1 MPLTFTAL
9 AAANGNTTNQ
19 STAYN
24 GNAGTPA
31 ANDILICY
39 VMCSGN
45 VAAGTLTGGGWTWNL
60 LLSTLKNGNA
70 DIITIWYA
78 HATAATSTTPSYL
91 PAAAAT
97 GCIIS
102 CVRVTGQDGTNVPYV
117 RQIATG
123 AASSNNPSVTFG
135 VAPLTGNGILTFA
148 SNQVNSTAQWT
159 APASFTEI
167 SEVAYNTPANS
178 LQTASRGSGQTAA
191 TLTWT
196 NGNSIAWVVYAIEIY
211 ELGTGPT
218 APDNFG
224 FNSSGFFGGISTL

>member
-1 MPLTFTAL
+1 MPLAFTAL

-24 GNAGTPA
+24 GNAGTPV
-31 ANDILICY
+31 ANDILVCY

-45 VAAGTLTGGGWTWNL
+45 NAVGTLSGGGWQWNL
-60 LLSTLKNGNA
+60 LLSRLKNGNA
-70 DIITIWYA
+70 DIISIWYA

-91 PAAAAT
+91 PATNAT

-102 CVRVTGQDGTNVPYV
+102 CVRVTGQEGTNVPYI

-123 AASSNNPSVTFG
+123 AASTANPTAVFG
-135 VAPLTGNGILTFA
+135 AAPLTGNGILTFA
-148 SNQVNSTAQWT
+148 SNQINSTAQWT

-178 LQTASRGSGQTAA
+178 LQTASRATGQTVA

-196 NGNSIAWVVYAIEIY
+196 NAQTSAWVTYAIEFY
-211 ELGTGPT
+211 TAGTGPSDPGT
-218 APDNFG
+218 WNGAG
-224 FNSSGFFGGISTL
+224 TWGGINTL

>member
-1 MPLTFTAL
+1 MALTFTAL

-19 STAYN
+19 STAYL

-39 VMCSGN
+39 VMCSGRN
-45 VAAGTLTGGGWTWNL
+45 AVGTLSGGGWTWNL
-60 LLSTLKNGNA
+60 LLSRLKNGNA
-70 DIITIWYA
+70 DIISIWYA
-78 HATAATSTTPSYL
+78 HATAATSTQPSYL
-91 PAAAAT
+91 PGAAAT

-102 CVRVTGQDGTNVPYV
+102 CVRVTGQEGTNVPYI

-123 AASSNNPSVTFG
+123 AASTANPTAVFG
-135 VAPLTGNGILTFA
+135 VAPLTDNGILTFA
-148 SNQVNSTAQWT
+148 SNQTNSTTQWT

-178 LQTASRGSGQTAA
+178 LQTASRGSGQTNA

-196 NGNSIAWVVYAIEIY
+196 NANTTAWVTYAIEIY
-211 ELGTGPT
+211 TSGTGPT
-218 APDNFG
+218 APDSWNG
-224 FNSSGFFGGISTL
+224 STWGGISTL